1 MVRLALIRSRSLL
14 CLSITVIIIG
24 LLRTVDAHGGKHDY
38 DDHNNNP
45 NLRGIVDDLTTMN
58 SKNSN
63 TTSCK
68 DGEPPFTVGQVTFK
82 CLSDFH
88 QSGKMCGTPA
98 MSEEE
103 QVKAAKDFQAW
114 TTMKASLLDGSI
126 GVAASVLAVDWST
139 VITIPTYFHVI
150 HSGTSGK
157 QFTYASNPSYVR
169 NQIKALNVGYRGELS
184 AYPPYPGRSY
194 DRYSV
199 SNTNTKIQFCL
210 AGTTAT
216 DNASWYTVVP
226 GSSAEL
232 SMKTALKKGG
242 KETLNVYDASPG
254 EGILGWSS
262 FPNSGT
268 AVKDGIVILN
278 DSMPGGSA
286 SPYNEGDTLTH
297 EVGHWLNLLHTFHGG
312 CSGAGDYMNIAPS
325 STAAKEKVASYG
337 CPVNLDDCTN
347 DSGKKNPIHS
357 FMSYVDVSLQ
367 FMTLHDED
375 CQQPPAQLPLLACFV
390 CFLSSYFYYVLI
402 YLYDR

>member
-1 MVRLALIRSRSLL
+1 MTPRAFNINMVRLALIRSRSLL

-24 LLRTVDAHGGKHDY
+24 LLRTVDAHSGKHDH

-126 GVAASVLAVDWST
+126 GAAASVLAVDWST

-157 QFTYASNPSYVR
+157 QFTYASNPSYIR

-194 DRYSV
+194 NRYSV
-199 SNTNTKIQFCL
+199 STANTKIQFCL

-216 DNASWYTVVP
+216 DKASWYSLANN
-226 GSSAEL
+226 GSAEER
-232 SMKTALKKGG
+232 SMKTALKKGS
-242 KETLNVYDASPG
+242 KETLNVYVISPI
-254 EGILGWSS
+254 EILGWTYYYPSE
-262 FPNSGT
+262 
-268 AVKDGIVILN
+268 VI
-278 DSMPGGSA
+278 G
-286 SPYNEGDTLTH
+286 
-297 EVGHWLNLLHTFHGG
+297 
-312 CSGAGDYMNIAPS
+312 
-325 STAAKEKVASYG
+325 
-337 CPVNLDDCTN
+337 
-347 DSGKKNPIHS
+347 
-357 FMSYVDVSLQ
+357 
-367 FMTLHDED
+367 
-375 CQQPPAQLPLLACFV
+375 
-390 CFLSSYFYYVLI
+390 
-402 YLYDR
+402 